1 MSVSEW
7 FAISRWSFVRRV
19 CTGGSD
25 SLFLAGQV
33 LFKHVFSAAVKLEQE
48 ESHAKIDIDKIKR

>member
-1 MSVSEW
+1 MW

>member
-1 MSVSEW
+1 MVLRKTSLY
-7 FAISRWSFVRRV
+7 R
-19 CTGGSD
+19 GQG